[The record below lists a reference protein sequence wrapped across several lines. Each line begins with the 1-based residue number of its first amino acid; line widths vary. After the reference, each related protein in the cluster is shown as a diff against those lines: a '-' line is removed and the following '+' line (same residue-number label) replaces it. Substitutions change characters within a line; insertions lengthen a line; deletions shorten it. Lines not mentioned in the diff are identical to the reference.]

1 MNTTL
6 KWLGVVSLACVLT
19 AFGPGGCGGDEDPP
33 APPSTPDAGPQVTQD
48 AGADADAGERGELGD
63 AGGEANNDGCR
74 TRCAIASRT
83 LYRECLDAGG
93 TEEQCGQ
100 RSQRQNAQCVEER
113 CGGDEDENNG
123 CQTRC
128 GIASRTTYNN
138 CVEGGGSA
146 EDCRERARRDNARC
160 VEERC
165 GGGEEEDNGCETR
178 CGIASRTTYNNCI
191 EGGGSA
197 EDCRERARRDNARCV
212 EERCAGDDDDDD
224 QDDGNA
230 NTACTTRCQQASRTQ
245 AQQCIDAGGDPDS
258 CRQEARDYQAR
269 CIRERCRG

>member
-1 MNTTL
+1 MVKVLIMNTTV
-6 KWLGVVSLACVLT
+6 KWFGFVSLACILT

-33 APPSTPDAGPQVTQD
+33 TPTIAADAGPQMTQD
-48 AGADADAGERGELGD
+48 AGVNADAGERGELGELGEIGD

-74 TRCAIASRT
+74 SRCAIASRA

-93 TEEQCGQ
+93 SEEQCGQ

-113 CGGDEDENNG
+113 CGG
-123 CQTRC
+123 
-128 GIASRTTYNN
+128 
-138 CVEGGGSA
+138 
-146 EDCRERARRDNARC
+146 
-160 VEERC
+160 
-165 GGGEEEDNGCETR
+165 GEEEDNGCQTR

-224 QDDGNA
+224 DDGDGEGEA
-230 NTACTTRCQQASRTQ
+230 SPTTSVT
-245 AQQCIDAGGDPDS
+245 
-258 CRQEARDYQAR
+258 
-269 CIRERCRG
+269 